1 MLPITAANDVK
12 ATVAMVMVILVGKC
26 AVVAAAAA
34 ASTAG
39 DVDDDVIN
47 EATAINRVS
56 TAVDSRLL

>member
-26 AVVAAAAA
+26 AVVAAAA